1 MSTGKKLVILIIALA
16 IGAFF
21 AFDLGSY
28 LELEVLKEQQ
38 AALTRVI
45 DANLVL
51 SLALFFVIYVVVTAL
66 SLPGAAVMT
75 LAGGALFGFGWGLLI
90 ISFASTIGATLAFLV
105 ARFLFRDTLKNRYA
119 STLKKVDDGIHRDG
133 AFYLATLRLIPVF
146 PFFVINIVL
155 GLTGMKT
162 WTFYWVSQVAML
174 PGTAVYVNAGT
185 QLAGIERMGDILSP
199 ELLLSFVLLGVF
211 PLIAKFVVGRIQRKR
226 LYADYEKP
234 DHFDYNMVV
243 IGGGSAGLVSAYIG
257 ATVNAKVALVE
268 RDRMGGDCLN
278 TGCVPSKALIRSAK
292 VAQTMRQADRYGL
305 EAAEPNVPFASVMK
319 RIHGVIRTIEPHDS
333 VERFTSLGVD
343 CIQGSARFITPWEI
357 EVNEDGAKRRIT
369 ARTLVIASGG
379 KPFVPPIPGIED
391 VAPLTS
397 ENLWD
402 IEDQPGRLVVLGG
415 GPIGSEL
422 SQAFARLGTHVTQIE
437 MGDCLLPREDSDVS
451 DLMLKRFREEGVDVR
466 LAHKASRFAVEDGE
480 RVVYCEHG
488 NETVR
493 IPFDRVLVAV
503 GRKGN
508 TEGLGLENLGIEPG
522 PQGTLPTNDDLS
534 VVFPNIFACGD
545 VAGPYQFTHMAA
557 HQAWHAAVN
566 ALFGQFRRFN
576 VDYSVTPWVTFTSP
590 EVGRVGLSEAE
601 AREQGI
607 DYEVTTYGLD
617 DLDRAIAESEDH
629 GFIKVI
635 TPRGKD
641 RILGATVAGEHGGE
655 LLTEFILAM
664 KHRIGLN
671 KILGTIH
678 PYPTWNESV
687 KFAAGE
693 WKKAHAP
700 QKIIEWLG
708 RYHRQRLGSGGARG
722 GTPSA
727 ARRGG

>member
-1 MSTGKKLVILIIALA
+1 MSNSKKIVIGAIALL

-21 AFDLGSY
+21 LFDLGRL
-28 LELEVLKEQQ
+28 LELSALKEHQ
-38 AALTRVI
+38 ASLTALI
-45 DANLVL
+45 DENLL
-51 SLALFFVIYVVVTAL
+51 ISLALFFILYVTVTAL

-75 LAGGALFGFGWGLLI
+75 LAGGALLGFGWGLLV

-105 ARFLFRDTLKNRYA
+105 ARFLFRDTLKARYA
-119 STLKKVDDGIHRDG
+119 NHLKKIDDGIQRDG

-162 WTFYWVSQVAML
+162 WTYYWVSQLAML

-185 QLAGIERMGDILSP
+185 QLAQIERMGDIVSP

-211 PLIAKFVVGRIQRKR
+211 PLIAKFVVGRIQKKR
-226 LYADYEKP
+226 LYAHYEKP
-234 DHFDYNMVV
+234 ERFDYNMVV
-243 IGGGSAGLVSAYIG
+243 IGGGSAGLVCAYIG

-268 RDRMGGDCLN
+268 RGKMGGDCLN
-278 TGCVPSKALIRSAK
+278 TGCVPSKALIRSGK
-292 VAQTMRQADRYGL
+292 VAQMMRQADRYGL
-305 EAAEPNVPFASVMK
+305 EASEPKVPFASIMK
-319 RIHGVIRTIEPHDS
+319 RIHSVIRTIEPNDS

-343 CIQGSARFITPWEI
+343 CIQGSARFVTPWEL
-357 EVNEDGAKRRIT
+357 EVDEDGAKRRIT
-369 ARTLVIASGG
+369 TRTVVIATGG
-379 KPFVPPIPGIED
+379 KPFVPPIPGVEE
-391 VAPLTS
+391 VEPLTS
-397 ENLWD
+397 ENLWE
-402 IEDQPGRLVVLGG
+402 IEEQPGRLVVLGG

-422 SQAFARLGTHVTQIE
+422 SQAFARLGTTVTQVE
-437 MGDCLLPREDSDVS
+437 QGDRLLPREDTDVS
-451 DLMLKRFREEGVDVR
+451 ELVLNRFREEGVDVR
-466 LAHKASRFAVEDGE
+466 LGHKASRFAVEDGE
-480 RVVYCEHG
+480 RVVYCEHEG
-488 NETVR
+488 ETVR

-508 TEGLGLENLGIEPG
+508 TEGLGLEALKIEPG
-522 PQGTLPTNDDLS
+522 AQGTLPTNEDLS
-534 VVFPNIFACGD
+534 VVYPNIFACGD

-566 ALFGQFRRFN
+566 ALFGQFKRFK

-590 EVGRVGLSEAE
+590 EVGRVGLNEAE

-617 DLDRAIAESEDH
+617 DLDRAITESEDH

-641 RILGATVAGEHGGE
+641 KILGAMVAGEHGGE

-664 KHRIGLN
+664 KHKIGLT

-693 WKKAHAP
+693 WKRAHAP
-700 QKIIEWLG
+700 QRVIQWLG
-708 RYHRQRLGSGGARG
+708 RYHRRRLER
-722 GTPSA
+722 
-727 ARRGG
+727 

>member
-1 MSTGKKLVILIIALA
+1 MSNSKKIVLGVIALLV
-16 IGAFF
+16 GAFF
-21 AFDLGSY
+21 LFDLGRF
-28 LELEVLKEQQ
+28 LELSVLKAQQEQ
-38 AALTRVI
+38 LSELI
-45 DANLVL
+45 EANLLL
-51 SLALFFVIYVVVTAL
+51 SLALLFVVYVAVTAL

-75 LAGGALFGFGWGLLI
+75 LAGGALFGFGWGLLV
-90 ISFASTIGATLAFLV
+90 ISFASTVGATLAFLV
-105 ARFLFRDTLKNRYA
+105 ARFLFRDTLRERYA
-119 STLKKVDDGIHRDG
+119 NYLKKIDDGIQRDG

-162 WTFYWVSQVAML
+162 WTFYWVSQLAML
-174 PGTAVYVNAGT
+174 PGTAVFVNAGT
-185 QLAGIERMGDILSP
+185 QLAQIERMGDIVSP

-211 PLIAKFVVGRIQRKR
+211 PLIAKFVVGRIQKKR
-226 LYADYEKP
+226 LYAHYDKP
-234 DHFDYNMVV
+234 ERFDYNMVV

-257 ATVNAKVALVE
+257 ATVNARVALIE
-268 RDRMGGDCLN
+268 RGKMGGDCLN

-292 VAQTMRQADRYGL
+292 VAQNMREADRYGL
-305 EAAEPNVPFASVMK
+305 TAAEPNVPFANVMK
-319 RIHGVIRTIEPHDS
+319 RIHNVIKTIEPHDS

-343 CIQGSARFITPWEI
+343 CIQGSARFVSPWEV
-357 EVNEDGAKRRIT
+357 EVDEDGAKRRIT
-369 ARTLVIASGG
+369 AKSVVIATGG

-397 ENLWD
+397 ENLWEL
-402 IEDQPGRLVVLGG
+402 EDQPGRLVVLGG

-422 SQAFARLGTHVTQIE
+422 SQAFSRLGTQVIQIE
-437 MGDCLLPREDSDVS
+437 MGDRLLPREDADVS
-451 DLMLKRFREEGVDVR
+451 ELVLKRFRDEGVDVR
-466 LAHKASRFAVEDGE
+466 LDHRASRFAVEDGE
-480 RVVYCEHG
+480 RVVYCEHAG
-488 NETVR
+488 DTVR

-508 TEGLGLENLGIEPG
+508 TEGLGLESLGIEPG

-566 ALFGQFRRFN
+566 ALFGQFKRFS

-590 EVGRVGLSEAE
+590 EVGRVGLNETE

-635 TPRGKD
+635 TRRGKD

-664 KHRIGLN
+664 KHGIGLN

-700 QKIIEWLG
+700 QKVIQWLG
-708 RYHRQRLGSGGARG
+708 RYHRRRLKS
-722 GTPSA
+722 
-727 ARRGG
+727 

>member
-1 MSTGKKLVILIIALA
+1 MSNSKKVVAGTIVLLI
-16 IGAFF
+16 GVFF
-21 AFDLGSY
+21 VFDLGRF
-28 LELEVLKEQQ
+28 LELGVLKDHQANL
-38 AALTRVI
+38 AALI
-45 DANLVL
+45 EQNLLVSL
-51 SLALFFVIYVVVTAL
+51 SLFFVIYVTVTAL

-75 LAGGALFGFGWGLLI
+75 LAGGALLGFGWGLLV

-105 ARFLFRDTLKNRYA
+105 ARFLFRDTLRKRYA
-119 STLKKVDDGIHRDG
+119 GYLKKIDDGIQRDG

-162 WTFYWVSQVAML
+162 WTFYWVSQLAML
-174 PGTAVYVNAGT
+174 PGTAVFVNAGT
-185 QLAGIERMGDILSP
+185 QLAQIERMGDIISP

-211 PLIAKFVVGRIQRKR
+211 PLIARFVVGRIQKKR
-226 LYADYEKP
+226 LYADFPKP
-234 DHFDYNMVV
+234 ERFDYNMVV

-268 RDRMGGDCLN
+268 RGKMGGDCLN
-278 TGCVPSKALIRSAK
+278 TGCVPSKALIRSGR
-292 VAQTMRQADRYGL
+292 VAQMMRQADRYGL
-305 EAAEPNVPFASVMK
+305 EASEPKIPFASVMK
-319 RIHGVIRTIEPHDS
+319 RIHSVIRTIEPNDS

-343 CIQGSARFITPWEI
+343 CIQGSARFVTPWEI
-357 EVNEDGAKRRIT
+357 ELDENGAKRRIT
-369 ARTLVIASGG
+369 TRTVVIATGG
-379 KPFVPPIPGIED
+379 KPFVPPIPGIEEVD
-391 VAPLTS
+391 PLTS
-397 ENLWD
+397 ENLWE
-402 IEDQPGRLVVLGG
+402 IEEQPGRLVVLGG

-437 MGDCLLPREDSDVS
+437 QGGRLLPREDTDVS
-451 DLMLKRFREEGVDVR
+451 ELVLNRFREEGLDVR
-466 LAHKASRFAVEDGE
+466 LGHRASHFAIENGE
-480 RVVYCEHG
+480 RVVYCEHNG
-488 NETVR
+488 ETER
-493 IPFDRVLVAV
+493 IPFDQVLVAV

-508 TEGLGLENLGIEPG
+508 TEDLGLETLNIEPG
-522 PQGTLPTNDDLS
+522 PQGTVPTGDDLS
-534 VVFPNIFACGD
+534 VVYPNIFACGD

-566 ALFGQFRRFN
+566 ALFGQFKRFS

-590 EVGRVGLSEAE
+590 EVGRVGLNEAE

-607 DYEVTTYGLD
+607 DYEVTIYGLD
-617 DLDRAIAESEDH
+617 SLDRAIAESEDH

-641 RILGATVAGEHGGE
+641 KILGATVAGEHGGE

-664 KHRIGLN
+664 KHKIGLN

-687 KFAAGE
+687 KFTAGE

-700 QKIIEWLG
+700 QKVIQWLA
-708 RYHRQRLGSGGARG
+708 RYHRRRLG
-722 GTPSA
+722 
-727 ARRGG
+727 

>member
-1 MSTGKKLVILIIALA
+1 MSNSKKIVLGVIALL

-21 AFDLGSY
+21 LFDLGRF
-28 LELEVLKEQQ
+28 LELQVLKEQQ
-38 AALTRVI
+38 ETLNTLIAE
-45 DANLVL
+45 NLFV

-105 ARFLFRDTLKNRYA
+105 ARFLFRDTLKRRYA
-119 STLKKVDDGIHRDG
+119 AYLKKIDDGIHRDG
-133 AFYLATLRLIPVF
+133 AFYLATLRLIPIF

-162 WTFYWVSQVAML
+162 WTYYWVSQLAML

-185 QLAGIERMGDILSP
+185 QLALIESMGDILSP
-199 ELLLSFVLLGVF
+199 ELITSFVLLGIF

-226 LYADYEKP
+226 LYSKYERP
-234 DHFDYNMVV
+234 ETFDYNLVV

-257 ATVNAKVALVE
+257 ATVNARVALIE
-268 RDRMGGDCLN
+268 RGKMGGDCLN
-278 TGCVPSKALIRSAK
+278 TGCVPSKALIRSGK
-292 VAQTMRQADRYGL
+292 IAQNMRQADRYGL
-305 EAAEPNVPFASVMK
+305 EAVEPKVPFATVMN
-319 RIHGVIRTIEPHDS
+319 RIHSVIKTIEPHDS

-343 CIQGSARFITPWEI
+343 CIQGSGRFITPWEI
-357 EVNEDGAKRRIT
+357 EVDEDGAKRRIT
-369 ARTLVIASGG
+369 AKSVVIATGG
-379 KPFVPPIPGIED
+379 KPFVPPIPGVED
-391 VAPLTS
+391 VEPLTS
-397 ENLWD
+397 ENLWE
-402 IEDQPGRLVVLGG
+402 IEEQPGRLVVLGG

-422 SQAFARLGTHVTQIE
+422 SQAFARLGTKVTQIE
-437 MGDCLLPREDSDVS
+437 QGDRLLPREDPDVS
-451 DLMLKRFREEGVDVR
+451 ELVLNRFREEGVDVR
-466 LAHKASRFAVEDGE
+466 LGHKASRFTVEDGE

-488 NETVR
+488 SETVR

-508 TEGLGLENLGIEPG
+508 TEGLGLENLDIETS
-522 PQGTLPTNDDLS
+522 PQGTVPTGNDLS
-534 VVFPNIFACGD
+534 VIYPNIFACGD
-545 VAGPYQFTHMAA
+545 VAGPYQFTHMAS

-566 ALFGQFRRFN
+566 GLFGQFKRFS

-590 EVGRVGLSEAE
+590 EVGRVGLNETE

-641 RILGATVAGEHGGE
+641 KILGATVAGEHGGE

-664 KHRIGLN
+664 KHKIGLN

-687 KFAAGE
+687 KSAAGE

-700 QKIIEWLG
+700 QKVIQWLG
-708 RYHRQRLGSGGARG
+708 RYHRRRLGH
-722 GTPSA
+722 
-727 ARRGG
+727 

>member
-1 MSTGKKLVILIIALA
+1 MSNSKKVIAGTIVLLI
-16 IGAFF
+16 GVFF
-21 AFDLGSY
+21 VFDLGRF
-28 LELEVLKEQQ
+28 LELGVLKDHQANL
-38 AALTRVI
+38 AALI
-45 DANLVL
+45 EQNLLVSL
-51 SLALFFVIYVVVTAL
+51 SLFFVIYVTVTAL

-75 LAGGALFGFGWGLLI
+75 LAGGALLGFGWGLLV

-105 ARFLFRDTLKNRYA
+105 ARFLFRDTLRKRYA
-119 STLKKVDDGIHRDG
+119 GYLKKIDDGIQRDG

-162 WTFYWVSQVAML
+162 WTFYWVSQLAML
-174 PGTAVYVNAGT
+174 PGTAVFVNAGT
-185 QLAGIERMGDILSP
+185 QLAQIESMGDIISP

-211 PLIAKFVVGRIQRKR
+211 PLIARFVVGRIQKKR
-226 LYADYEKP
+226 LYADFPKP
-234 DHFDYNMVV
+234 ERFDYNMVV

-268 RDRMGGDCLN
+268 RGKMGGDCLN
-278 TGCVPSKALIRSAK
+278 TGCVPSKALIRSGR
-292 VAQTMRQADRYGL
+292 VAQMMRQADRYGL
-305 EAAEPNVPFASVMK
+305 EASEPKVPFASVMK
-319 RIHGVIRTIEPHDS
+319 RIHSVIRTIEPNDS

-343 CIQGSARFITPWEI
+343 CIQGSARFVTPWEI
-357 EVNEDGAKRRIT
+357 ELDENGAKRRIT
-369 ARTLVIASGG
+369 TRTVVIATGG
-379 KPFVPPIPGIED
+379 KPFVPPIPGIEE
-391 VAPLTS
+391 VEPLTS
-397 ENLWD
+397 ENLWE
-402 IEDQPGRLVVLGG
+402 IEEQPGRLVVLGG

-437 MGDCLLPREDSDVS
+437 QGDRLLPREDTDVS
-451 DLMLKRFREEGVDVR
+451 ELVLNRFREEGVDVR
-466 LAHKASRFAVEDGE
+466 LGHKASRFAVEDGE

-488 NETVR
+488 GETVR

-508 TEGLGLENLGIEPG
+508 TEGLGLEALNIEPG
-522 PQGTLPTNDDLS
+522 PQGTVPTSDDLS
-534 VVFPNIFACGD
+534 VIYPNIFACGD

-566 ALFGQFRRFN
+566 ALFGQFKRFS

-617 DLDRAIAESEDH
+617 GLDRAIAESEDH
-629 GFIKVI
+629 GFIRVI
-635 TPRGKD
+635 TRRGKD
-641 RILGATVAGEHGGE
+641 KILGATVAGEHGGE

-664 KHRIGLN
+664 KHGIGLN

-687 KFAAGE
+687 KFTAGE

-700 QKIIEWLG
+700 QKVIQWLG
-708 RYHRQRLGSGGARG
+708 HYHRYRL
-722 GTPSA
+722 
-727 ARRGG
+727 

>member
-1 MSTGKKLVILIIALA
+1 MSNSKKIVLGVIALLV
-16 IGAFF
+16 GAFF
-21 AFDLGSY
+21 LFDLGRF
-28 LELEVLKEQQ
+28 LELSVLKAQQEQ
-38 AALTRVI
+38 LSELI
-45 DANLVL
+45 EANLLL
-51 SLALFFVIYVVVTAL
+51 SLALLFVVYVAVTAL

-75 LAGGALFGFGWGLLI
+75 LAGGALFGFGWGLLV
-90 ISFASTIGATLAFLV
+90 ISFASTVGATLAFLV
-105 ARFLFRDTLKNRYA
+105 ARFLFRDTLRERYA
-119 STLKKVDDGIHRDG
+119 SYLKKIDDGIQRDG

-162 WTFYWVSQVAML
+162 WTFYWVSQLAML
-174 PGTAVYVNAGT
+174 PGTAVFVNAGT
-185 QLAGIERMGDILSP
+185 QLAQIERMGDIVSP

-211 PLIAKFVVGRIQRKR
+211 PLIAKFVVGRIQKKR
-226 LYADYEKP
+226 LYAHYDKP
-234 DHFDYNMVV
+234 ERFDYNMVV

-257 ATVNAKVALVE
+257 ATVNARVALIE
-268 RDRMGGDCLN
+268 RGKMGGDCLN

-292 VAQTMRQADRYGL
+292 VAQNMREADRYGL
-305 EAAEPNVPFASVMK
+305 TAAEPNIPFANVMK
-319 RIHGVIRTIEPHDS
+319 RIHNVIKTIEPHDS

-343 CIQGSARFITPWEI
+343 CIQGSARFVSPWEV
-357 EVNEDGAKRRIT
+357 EVDEDGAKRRIT
-369 ARTLVIASGG
+369 AKSVVIATGG

-397 ENLWD
+397 ENLWEL
-402 IEDQPGRLVVLGG
+402 EDQPGRLVVLGG

-422 SQAFARLGTHVTQIE
+422 SQAFSRLGTQVIQIE
-437 MGDCLLPREDSDVS
+437 MGDRLLPREDADVS
-451 DLMLKRFREEGVDVR
+451 ELVLKRFRDEGVDVR
-466 LAHKASRFAVEDGE
+466 LDHRASRFAVEDGE
-480 RVVYCEHG
+480 RVVYCEHAG
-488 NETVR
+488 DTVR

-508 TEGLGLENLGIEPG
+508 TEGLGLESLGIEPG

-566 ALFGQFRRFN
+566 ALFGQFKRFS

-590 EVGRVGLSEAE
+590 EVGRVGLNETE

-635 TPRGKD
+635 TRRGKD

-664 KHRIGLN
+664 KHGIGLN

-700 QKIIEWLG
+700 QKVIQWLG
-708 RYHRQRLGSGGARG
+708 RYHRRRLKS
-722 GTPSA
+722 
-727 ARRGG
+727 

>member
-1 MSTGKKLVILIIALA
+1 MSNSKKIVIGVIALLV
-16 IGAFF
+16 GAFF
-21 AFDLGSY
+21 LFDLGRF
-28 LELEVLKEQQ
+28 LELSVLKEHQ
-38 AALTRVI
+38 ASLTALI
-45 DANLVL
+45 EDHLLL
-51 SLALFFVIYVVVTAL
+51 SLALLFVVYVAVTAL

-75 LAGGALFGFGWGLLI
+75 LAGGALFGFGWGLLV
-90 ISFASTIGATLAFLV
+90 ISFASTVGATLALLV
-105 ARFLFRDTLKNRYA
+105 ARFLLRDTLRQRYA
-119 STLKKVDDGIHRDG
+119 GYLQKIDDGIQRDG

-155 GLTGMKT
+155 GLTGMRA
-162 WTFYWVSQVAML
+162 WTFYWVSQLAML

-185 QLAGIERMGDILSP
+185 QLAQIERMGDIVSP

-211 PLIAKFVVGRIQRKR
+211 PLIARFVVGRIQKKR
-226 LYADYEKP
+226 LYADFEKP
-234 DHFDYNMVV
+234 ARFDYNMVV

-268 RDRMGGDCLN
+268 QGKMGGDCLN
-278 TGCVPSKALIRSAK
+278 TGCVPSKALIRSGKA
-292 VAQTMRQADRYGL
+292 AQMMRQADRYGL
-305 EAAEPNVPFASVMK
+305 EAADPKVPFASVMK
-319 RIHGVIRTIEPHDS
+319 RIQRVVQTIEPNDS

-343 CIQGSARFITPWEI
+343 CIQGAARLITPWEI
-357 EVNEDGAKRRIT
+357 EVDENGAKRRIT
-369 ARTLVIASGG
+369 TRTVVIATGG

-397 ENLWD
+397 DNLWE
-402 IEDQPGRLVVLGG
+402 IEEQPERLVVLGG

-437 MGDCLLPREDSDVS
+437 QGERLLPREDTDVS
-451 DLMLKRFREEGVDVR
+451 ELVVNRFREEGVDVR
-466 LAHKASRFAVEDGE
+466 LGHKASRFAIEDGE

-488 NETVR
+488 DGMVR

-508 TEGLGLENLGIEPG
+508 TNGLGLEALAIEPG
-522 PQGTLPTNDDLS
+522 SQGTVPTNDDLS
-534 VVFPNIFACGD
+534 VVYPNIFACGD

-566 ALFGQFRRFN
+566 ALFGQFKRFS

-590 EVGRVGLSEAE
+590 EVGRVGLNEAE

-617 DLDRAIAESEDH
+617 GLDRAIAESEDH

-635 TPRGKD
+635 TRRGKD
-641 RILGATVAGEHGGE
+641 KILGATVAGEHGGE
-655 LLTEFILAM
+655 LLTEFVLAM
-664 KHRIGLN
+664 KHGIGLN

-700 QKIIEWLG
+700 QKVIGWLG
-708 RYHRQRLGSGGARG
+708 RYHRRRLGG
-722 GTPSA
+722 
-727 ARRGG
+727 

>member
-1 MSTGKKLVILIIALA
+1 MNNSKKIVIGVIALL

-21 AFDLGSY
+21 LFDLGRF
-28 LELEVLKEQQ
+28 LELAVLKEHQASL
-38 AALTRVI
+38 AALI
-45 DANLVL
+45 EENLL
-51 SLALFFVIYVVVTAL
+51 SSLALLFVIYVAVTAL

-75 LAGGALFGFGWGLLI
+75 LAGGALFGFGWGLLV

-105 ARFLFRDTLKNRYA
+105 ARFLFRDTLKARYA
-119 STLKKVDDGIHRDG
+119 NYLKKIDDGIQRDG

-155 GLTGMKT
+155 GLTGMRT
-162 WTFYWVSQVAML
+162 WTFYWVSQLAML

-185 QLAGIERMGDILSP
+185 QLAQIERMGDIVSP

-211 PLIAKFVVGRIQRKR
+211 PLIAKFVVGRIQKKR
-226 LYADYEKP
+226 LYADFEKP
-234 DHFDYNMVV
+234 ERFDYNMVV

-268 RDRMGGDCLN
+268 RGKMGGDCLN
-278 TGCVPSKALIRSAK
+278 TGCVPSKALIRSGK
-292 VAQTMRQADRYGL
+292 VAQMMRQADRYGL
-305 EAAEPNVPFASVMK
+305 EASEPKVPFASVMK
-319 RIHGVIRTIEPHDS
+319 RIHSVIRTIEPHDS

-343 CIQGSARFITPWEI
+343 CIQGSARFVTPWEI
-357 EVNEDGAKRRIT
+357 ELDEDGAKRRIT
-369 ARTLVIASGG
+369 TRTVVIATGG
-379 KPFVPPIPGIED
+379 KPFVPPIPG
-391 VAPLTS
+391 VAEVEPLTS
-397 ENLWD
+397 ENLWE
-402 IEDQPGRLVVLGG
+402 IEEQPGRLVVLGG

-422 SQAFARLGTHVTQIE
+422 SQSFARLGTTVTQIE
-437 MGDCLLPREDSDVS
+437 QGDRLLPREDTDVS
-451 DLMLKRFREEGVDVR
+451 ELVLNRFREEGVDVR
-466 LAHKASRFAVEDGE
+466 LGHKASRFAVEDGE

-488 NETVR
+488 GETVR

-508 TEGLGLENLGIEPG
+508 TEGLGLEALNIEPG
-522 PQGTLPTNDDLS
+522 PQGTVPTNGDLS
-534 VVFPNIFACGD
+534 VVYPNIFACGD

-566 ALFGQFRRFN
+566 ALFGQFKRFR

-590 EVGRVGLSEAE
+590 EVGRVGLNEAE

-664 KHRIGLN
+664 KHKIGLN

-700 QKIIEWLG
+700 QKVIQWLG
-708 RYHRQRLGSGGARG
+708 RYHRRRLGG
-722 GTPSA
+722 
-727 ARRGG
+727 

>member
-1 MSTGKKLVILIIALA
+1 MSNGKKVVLVAIILL

-21 AFDLGSY
+21 VLDLGRF
-28 LELEVLKEQQ
+28 LELAVLKEQQ
-38 AALTRVI
+38 ANLTALI
-45 DANLVL
+45 EQNLL
-51 SLALFFVIYVVVTAL
+51 ISLLVFFIIYVAVTAL

-75 LAGGALFGFGWGLLI
+75 LAGGALLGFGWGLVV

-105 ARFLFRDTLKNRYA
+105 ARFLLRDTLKQRYA
-119 STLKKVDDGIHRDG
+119 SYLKRIDDGIQRDG

-155 GLTGMKT
+155 GLTGMRT

-174 PGTAVYVNAGT
+174 PGTAVFVNAGT
-185 QLAGIERMGDILSP
+185 QLAQIERMGDVVSP
-199 ELLLSFVLLGVF
+199 ELLLSFALLGVF
-211 PLIAKFVVGRIQRKR
+211 PLIARFVVGRIQKKR
-226 LYADYEKP
+226 LYADFEKP
-234 DHFDYNMVV
+234 EKYDYNLIV

-257 ATVNAKVALVE
+257 ATVNAKVALIE
-268 RDRMGGDCLN
+268 RGRMGGDCLN

-292 VAQTMRQADRYGL
+292 VAQNMREADRYGL
-305 EAAEPNVPFASVMK
+305 TATEPDVPFANVMK
-319 RIHGVIRTIEPHDS
+319 RIHSVIKTIEPHDS

-343 CIQGSARFITPWEI
+343 CIQGSARFITPWEV
-357 EVNEDGAKRRIT
+357 EVDENGTTRRIT
-369 ARTLVIASGG
+369 AKSVVIASGG
-379 KPFVPPIPGIED
+379 KPFVPPIPGIEE
-391 VAPLTS
+391 VEPLTS
-397 ENLWD
+397 ENLWEL
-402 IEDQPGRLVVLGG
+402 EDQPGRLVVLGG

-422 SQAFARLGTHVTQIE
+422 TQAFARLGTKVTQIE
-437 MGDCLLPREDSDVS
+437 MGDRLLPREDPDVS
-451 DLMLKRFREEGVDVR
+451 ELVLKRFRDEGVDVR
-466 LAHKASRFAVEDGE
+466 LDHKASRFAVEDGE

-488 NETVR
+488 GETVR
-493 IPFDRVLVAV
+493 IAFDRVLVAV

-508 TEGLGLENLGIEPG
+508 TEGLGLENLDIETS
-522 PQGTLPTNDDLS
+522 PQGTVPTGNDLS
-534 VVFPNIFACGD
+534 VIYPNIFACGD

-566 ALFGQFRRFN
+566 ALFGQFKRFS

-590 EVGRVGLSEAE
+590 EVGRVGLNETE

-607 DYEVTTYGLD
+607 DFEVTTYGLD

-635 TPRGKD
+635 TPLGKD
-641 RILGATVAGEHGGE
+641 KILGATVAGEHGGE

-664 KHRIGLN
+664 KHGIGLN

-708 RYHRQRLGSGGARG
+708 KYHRRRLG
-722 GTPSA
+722 
-727 ARRGG
+727 

>member
-1 MSTGKKLVILIIALA
+1 MSNGKKVVLGVIVLL

-21 AFDLGSY
+21 LFDLGRF
-28 LELEVLKEQQ
+28 LELSVLKEHQTSLT
-38 AALTRVI
+38 ALI
-45 DANLVL
+45 EENLL
-51 SLALFFVIYVVVTAL
+51 SSLALLFVIYVAVTAL

-75 LAGGALFGFGWGLLI
+75 LAGGALFGFGWGLLV

-105 ARFLFRDTLKNRYA
+105 ARFLFRDTLKARYA
-119 STLKKVDDGIHRDG
+119 NYLKKIDNGIQRDG

-155 GLTGMKT
+155 GLTGMRT
-162 WTFYWVSQVAML
+162 WTFYLVSQLAML

-185 QLAGIERMGDILSP
+185 QLAQIERMGDIVSP

-211 PLIAKFVVGRIQRKR
+211 PLIAKFVVGRIQKKR
-226 LYADYEKP
+226 LYADFEKP
-234 DHFDYNMVV
+234 ERFDYNMVV

-268 RDRMGGDCLN
+268 RGKMGGDCLN
-278 TGCVPSKALIRSAK
+278 TGCVPSKALIRSGK
-292 VAQTMRQADRYGL
+292 VAQMMRQADRYGL
-305 EAAEPNVPFASVMK
+305 EASEPKVPFASVMK
-319 RIHGVIRTIEPHDS
+319 RIHSVIRTIEPHDS

-343 CIQGSARFITPWEI
+343 CIQGSARFVTPWEI
-357 EVNEDGAKRRIT
+357 ELDEDGAKRRIT
-369 ARTLVIASGG
+369 TRTVVIATGG
-379 KPFVPPIPGIED
+379 KPFVPPIPGVED
-391 VAPLTS
+391 VEPLTS
-397 ENLWD
+397 ENLWE
-402 IEDQPGRLVVLGG
+402 IEEQPGRLVVLGG

-422 SQAFARLGTHVTQIE
+422 SQAFARLGTTVTQIE
-437 MGDCLLPREDSDVS
+437 QGDRLLPREDTDVS
-451 DLMLKRFREEGVDVR
+451 ELVLNRFRDEGVDVR
-466 LAHKASRFAVEDGE
+466 LGHKASRFAVEDGE

-488 NETVR
+488 GGTVR

-508 TEGLGLENLGIEPG
+508 TEGLGLEALNIEPG
-522 PQGTLPTNDDLS
+522 TQGTVPTNEDLS
-534 VVFPNIFACGD
+534 VIYPNIFACGD

-566 ALFGQFRRFN
+566 ALFGQFKRFR

-590 EVGRVGLSEAE
+590 EVGRVGLNEAE

-635 TPRGKD
+635 TRRGKD
-641 RILGATVAGEHGGE
+641 KILGATVAGEHGGE

-664 KHRIGLN
+664 KHGIGLN

-700 QKIIEWLG
+700 QRVIQWLG
-708 RYHRQRLGSGGARG
+708 RYHRRRL
-722 GTPSA
+722 
-727 ARRGG
+727 

>member
-1 MSTGKKLVILIIALA
+1 MSNSKKIVLGVIALLV
-16 IGAFF
+16 GAFF
-21 AFDLGSY
+21 LFDLGRF
-28 LELEVLKEQQ
+28 LELSVLKAQQEQ
-38 AALTRVI
+38 LRELI
-45 DANLVL
+45 EANLLL
-51 SLALFFVIYVVVTAL
+51 SLALLFVVYVVVTAL

-75 LAGGALFGFGWGLLI
+75 LAGGALFGFGWGLLV

-105 ARFLFRDTLKNRYA
+105 ARFLFRDTLKARYA
-119 STLKKVDDGIHRDG
+119 NYLKRIDDGIQRDG

-155 GLTGMKT
+155 GLTGMRT
-162 WTFYWVSQVAML
+162 WTFYWVSQLAML

-185 QLAGIERMGDILSP
+185 QLAQIERMGDIVSP

-211 PLIAKFVVGRIQRKR
+211 PLIAKFVVGRIQKKR
-226 LYADYEKP
+226 LYADFEKP
-234 DHFDYNMVV
+234 ERFDYNMVV

-268 RDRMGGDCLN
+268 RGKMGGDCLN
-278 TGCVPSKALIRSAK
+278 TGCVPSKALIRSGK
-292 VAQTMRQADRYGL
+292 VAQMMRQADRYGL
-305 EAAEPNVPFASVMK
+305 EASEPKVPFASVMK
-319 RIHGVIRTIEPHDS
+319 RIHSVIRTIEPHDS

-343 CIQGSARFITPWEI
+343 CIQGSARFVTPWEI
-357 EVNEDGAKRRIT
+357 ELDEDGAKRRIT
-369 ARTLVIASGG
+369 TRTVVIATGG
-379 KPFVPPIPGIED
+379 KPFVPPIPGVED
-391 VAPLTS
+391 VEPLTS
-397 ENLWD
+397 ENLWE
-402 IEDQPGRLVVLGG
+402 IEEQPGRLVVLGG

-422 SQAFARLGTHVTQIE
+422 SQAFARLGTTVTQIE
-437 MGDCLLPREDSDVS
+437 QGDRLLPREDTDVS
-451 DLMLKRFREEGVDVR
+451 ELVLNRFREEGVDVR
-466 LAHKASRFAVEDGE
+466 LGHKASRFAVEDGE

-488 NETVR
+488 GGTVR

-508 TEGLGLENLGIEPG
+508 TEGLGLEALNIEPG
-522 PQGTLPTNDDLS
+522 PQGTVPTSEDLS
-534 VVFPNIFACGD
+534 VVYPNIFACGD

-566 ALFGQFRRFN
+566 ALFGQFKRFR

-590 EVGRVGLSEAE
+590 EVGRVGLNEAE

-635 TPRGKD
+635 TWRGKD

-664 KHRIGLN
+664 KHGIGLN

-700 QKIIEWLG
+700 QKVIQWLG
-708 RYHRQRLGSGGARG
+708 RYHRRRLG
-722 GTPSA
+722 
-727 ARRGG
+727 

>member
-1 MSTGKKLVILIIALA
+1 MNNSKKIVIGVIALL

-21 AFDLGSY
+21 LFDLGRF
-28 LELEVLKEQQ
+28 LELAVLKEHQASL
-38 AALTRVI
+38 AALI
-45 DANLVL
+45 EANLL
-51 SLALFFVIYVVVTAL
+51 SSLALLFLIYVAVTAL

-75 LAGGALFGFGWGLLI
+75 LAGGALFGFGWGLLV

-105 ARFLFRDTLKNRYA
+105 ARFLFRDTLKARYA
-119 STLKKVDDGIHRDG
+119 NYLKKIDDGIQRDG

-155 GLTGMKT
+155 GLTGMRT
-162 WTFYWVSQVAML
+162 WTFYWVSQLAML

-185 QLAGIERMGDILSP
+185 QLAQIERMGDIVSP

-211 PLIAKFVVGRIQRKR
+211 PLIAKFVVGRIQKKR
-226 LYADYEKP
+226 LYADFEKP
-234 DHFDYNMVV
+234 ERFDYNMVV

-268 RDRMGGDCLN
+268 RGKMGGDCLN
-278 TGCVPSKALIRSAK
+278 TGCVPSKALIRSGK
-292 VAQTMRQADRYGL
+292 VAQMMRQADRYGL
-305 EAAEPNVPFASVMK
+305 EASEPKVPFASVMK
-319 RIHGVIRTIEPHDS
+319 RIHSVIRTIEPHDS

-343 CIQGSARFITPWEI
+343 CIQGSARFVTPWEI
-357 EVNEDGAKRRIT
+357 ELDEDGAKRRIT
-369 ARTLVIASGG
+369 TRTVVIATGG
-379 KPFVPPIPGIED
+379 KPFVPPIPGVED
-391 VAPLTS
+391 VEPLTS
-397 ENLWD
+397 ENLWE
-402 IEDQPGRLVVLGG
+402 IEEQPGRMVVLGG

-422 SQAFARLGTHVTQIE
+422 SQAFARLGTTVTQIE
-437 MGDCLLPREDSDVS
+437 QGDRLLPREDTDVS
-451 DLMLKRFREEGVDVR
+451 ELVLNRFREEGVDVR
-466 LAHKASRFAVEDGE
+466 LGHKASRFAIEDGE

-488 NETVR
+488 GETVR

-508 TEGLGLENLGIEPG
+508 TEGLGLEALNIEPG
-522 PQGTLPTNDDLS
+522 PQGTVPTNGDLS
-534 VVFPNIFACGD
+534 VVYPNIFACGD

-566 ALFGQFRRFN
+566 ALFGQFKRFR

-590 EVGRVGLSEAE
+590 EVGRVGLNETE

-607 DYEVTTYGLD
+607 DFEVTTYGLD

-635 TPRGKD
+635 TRRGKD
-641 RILGATVAGEHGGE
+641 KILGATVAGEHGGE

-664 KHRIGLN
+664 KHGIGLN

-700 QKIIEWLG
+700 QKVIQWLG
-708 RYHRQRLGSGGARG
+708 RYHRRRLNH
-722 GTPSA
+722 
-727 ARRGG
+727 

>member
-1 MSTGKKLVILIIALA
+1 MSNGKKVVLGVIALL
-16 IGAFF
+16 ITAFF
-21 AFDLGSY
+21 VFDLGRF
-28 LELEVLKEQQ
+28 LELAVLKEHQ
-38 AALTRVI
+38 ASLQAWI
-45 DANLVL
+45 GNNLLL
-51 SLALFFVIYVVVTAL
+51 SLALFFAVYVVVTAL

-75 LAGGALFGFGWGLLI
+75 LAGGALLGFGWGLLV

-105 ARFLFRDTLKNRYA
+105 ARFLFRDTLRKRYA
-119 STLKKVDDGIHRDG
+119 SYLKKIDDGIQRDG

-155 GLTGMKT
+155 GLTGMRT
-162 WTFYWVSQVAML
+162 WTFYWVSQLAML

-185 QLAGIERMGDILSP
+185 QLAQIERMGDIVSP

-211 PLIAKFVVGRIQRKR
+211 PLIAKFVVGRIQKKR
-226 LYADYEKP
+226 LYSSYDKP
-234 DHFDYNMVV
+234 ERFDYNMVV

-268 RDRMGGDCLN
+268 RGKMGGDCLN
-278 TGCVPSKALIRSAK
+278 TGCVPSKALIRSGK
-292 VAQTMRQADRYGL
+292 VAQMMRQADRYGL
-305 EAAEPNVPFASVMK
+305 EASEPKVPFASVMK
-319 RIHGVIRTIEPHDS
+319 RIHGIIRTIEPNDS

-343 CIQGSARFITPWEI
+343 CVQGSARFVTPWEI
-357 EVNEDGAKRRIT
+357 ELDEEGSKRRIT
-369 ARTLVIASGG
+369 TRTVVIATGG
-379 KPFVPPIPGIED
+379 KPFVPPIPGMED

-397 ENLWD
+397 ENLWE
-402 IEDQPGRLVVLGG
+402 IEEQPGRLVVLGG

-422 SQAFARLGTHVTQIE
+422 SQAFARLGTQVTQIE
-437 MGDCLLPREDSDVS
+437 QGDRLLPREDTDVS
-451 DLMLKRFREEGVDVR
+451 ELVLKRFREEGVDVR
-466 LAHKASRFAVEDGE
+466 LGHKASRFAVEDGE
-480 RVVYCEHG
+480 RVVYCEHAG
-488 NETVR
+488 GTVR

-508 TEGLGLENLGIEPG
+508 TDDLGLEALNVAPG
-522 PQGTLPTNDDLS
+522 PQGTLPTNEDLS
-534 VVFPNIFACGD
+534 VVYPNIYACGD

-566 ALFGQFRRFN
+566 ALFGQFKRFR

-590 EVGRVGLSEAE
+590 EVGRVGLNEAE

-664 KHRIGLN
+664 KHGIGLN

-700 QKIIEWLG
+700 QKVIQWLG
-708 RYHRQRLGSGGARG
+708 RYHRRRLGG
-722 GTPSA
+722 
-727 ARRGG
+727 

>member
-1 MSTGKKLVILIIALA
+1 MSNSKKIVLGVIALLV
-16 IGAFF
+16 GAFF
-21 AFDLGSY
+21 LFDLGRF
-28 LELEVLKEQQ
+28 LELSVLKAQQEQ
-38 AALTRVI
+38 LSELI
-45 DANLVL
+45 EANLLL
-51 SLALFFVIYVVVTAL
+51 SLALLFVVYVAVTAL

-75 LAGGALFGFGWGLLI
+75 LAGGALFGFGWGLLV
-90 ISFASTIGATLAFLV
+90 ISFASTVGATLAFLV
-105 ARFLFRDTLKNRYA
+105 ARFLFRDTLRERYA
-119 STLKKVDDGIHRDG
+119 SYLKKIDDGIQRDG

-162 WTFYWVSQVAML
+162 WTFYWVSQLAML
-174 PGTAVYVNAGT
+174 PGTAVFVNAGT
-185 QLAGIERMGDILSP
+185 QLAQIERMGDIVSP

-211 PLIAKFVVGRIQRKR
+211 PLIAKFVVGRIQKKR
-226 LYADYEKP
+226 LYAHYDKP
-234 DHFDYNMVV
+234 ERFDYNMVV

-257 ATVNAKVALVE
+257 ATVNARVALIE
-268 RDRMGGDCLN
+268 RGKMGGDCLN

-292 VAQTMRQADRYGL
+292 VAQNMREADRYGL
-305 EAAEPNVPFASVMK
+305 TAAEPNIPFANVMK
-319 RIHGVIRTIEPHDS
+319 RIHNVIKTIEPHDS

-343 CIQGSARFITPWEI
+343 CVQGSARFVSPWEV
-357 EVNEDGAKRRIT
+357 EVDEDGAKRRIT
-369 ARTLVIASGG
+369 AKSVVIATGG

-397 ENLWD
+397 ENLWEL
-402 IEDQPGRLVVLGG
+402 EDQPGRLVVLGG

-422 SQAFARLGTHVTQIE
+422 SQAFSRLGTQVIQIE
-437 MGDCLLPREDSDVS
+437 MGDRLLPREDADVS
-451 DLMLKRFREEGVDVR
+451 ELVLKRFRDEGVDVR
-466 LAHKASRFAVEDGE
+466 LDHRASRFAVEDGE
-480 RVVYCEHG
+480 RVVYCEHAG
-488 NETVR
+488 DTVR

-508 TEGLGLENLGIEPG
+508 TEGLGLESLGIEPG

-566 ALFGQFRRFN
+566 ALFGQFKRFS

-590 EVGRVGLSEAE
+590 EVGRVGLNETE

-635 TPRGKD
+635 TRRGKD

-664 KHRIGLN
+664 KHGIGLN

-700 QKIIEWLG
+700 QKVIQWLG
-708 RYHRQRLGSGGARG
+708 RYHRRRLKS
-722 GTPSA
+722 
-727 ARRGG
+727 

>member
-1 MSTGKKLVILIIALA
+1 MSNSKKMLLATIVLLV
-16 IGAFF
+16 GAFF
-21 AFDLGSY
+21 IFDLGQF
-28 LELEVLKEQQ
+28 LELDVLKEHQ
-38 AALTRVI
+38 ASLTEWI
-45 DANLVL
+45 EANLLV
-51 SLALFFVIYVVVTAL
+51 SLALFFIIYVAVTAL

-75 LAGGALFGFGWGLLI
+75 LAGGALLGFGWGLLV
-90 ISFASTIGATLAFLV
+90 ISFASTMGATLAFLV
-105 ARFLFRDTLKNRYA
+105 ARFLFRDTLRKRYA
-119 STLKKVDDGIHRDG
+119 NYLKKIDDGIQRDG

-155 GLTGMKT
+155 GLTGMRT
-162 WTFYWVSQVAML
+162 WTFYWVSQLAML

-185 QLAGIERMGDILSP
+185 QLARIERMGDIVSP

-226 LYADYEKP
+226 LYSSYDKP
-234 DHFDYNMVV
+234 ERFDYNMVV

-268 RDRMGGDCLN
+268 RGKMGGDCLN
-278 TGCVPSKALIRSAK
+278 TGCVPSKALIRSGK
-292 VAQTMRQADRYGL
+292 VAQMMRQADRYGL
-305 EAAEPNVPFASVMK
+305 EASEPRVPFASVMR
-319 RIHGVIRTIEPHDS
+319 RIHSVIRTIEPHDS
-333 VERFTSLGVD
+333 VERFTGLGVD

-357 EVNEDGAKRRIT
+357 ELDEGGEARRIT
-369 ARTLVIASGG
+369 TRTAVIATGG

-391 VAPLTS
+391 MAPLTS
-397 ENLWD
+397 ENLW
-402 IEDQPGRLVVLGG
+402 EMEEQPGRLVVLGG

-422 SQAFARLGTHVTQIE
+422 SQAFARLGSHVVQVE
-437 MGDCLLPREDSDVS
+437 QGDRLLPREDTDVS
-451 DLMLKRFREEGVDVR
+451 ELLLSRFREEGVDVR
-466 LAHKASRFAVEDGE
+466 LGHKASRFAVEAGE

-488 NETVR
+488 DETVR

-508 TEGLGLENLGIEPG
+508 TDGLGLEALGIEPG
-522 PQGTLPTNDDLS
+522 PQGTLPSNEDLS
-534 VVFPNIFACGD
+534 VVYPNIFACGD

-566 ALFGQFRRFN
+566 ALFGQFKRFR

-590 EVGRVGLSEAE
+590 EVGRVGLNEAE

-664 KHRIGLN
+664 KHKIGLN

-700 QKIIEWLG
+700 QKVIQWLG
-708 RYHRQRLGSGGARG
+708 RYHRRRLGG
-722 GTPSA
+722 
-727 ARRGG
+727 

>member
-1 MSTGKKLVILIIALA
+1 MSNSKKIVLGVIALLV
-16 IGAFF
+16 GAFF
-21 AFDLGSY
+21 LFDLGRF
-28 LELEVLKEQQ
+28 LELSVLKAQQEQ
-38 AALTRVI
+38 LSELI
-45 DANLVL
+45 EANLLL
-51 SLALFFVIYVVVTAL
+51 SLALLFVVYVAVTAL

-75 LAGGALFGFGWGLLI
+75 LAGGALFGFGWGLLV
-90 ISFASTIGATLAFLV
+90 ISFASTVGATLAFLV
-105 ARFLFRDTLKNRYA
+105 ARFLFRDTLRERYA
-119 STLKKVDDGIHRDG
+119 SYLKKIDDGIQRDG

-162 WTFYWVSQVAML
+162 WTFYWVSQLAML
-174 PGTAVYVNAGT
+174 PGTAVFVNAGT
-185 QLAGIERMGDILSP
+185 QLAQIERMGDIVSP

-211 PLIAKFVVGRIQRKR
+211 PLIAKFVVGRIQKKR
-226 LYADYEKP
+226 LYAHYDKP
-234 DHFDYNMVV
+234 ERFDYNMVV

-257 ATVNAKVALVE
+257 ATVNARVALIE
-268 RDRMGGDCLN
+268 RGKMGGDCLN

-292 VAQTMRQADRYGL
+292 VAQNMREADRYGL
-305 EAAEPNVPFASVMK
+305 TAAEPNIPFANVMK
-319 RIHGVIRTIEPHDS
+319 RIHNVIKTIEPHDS

-343 CIQGSARFITPWEI
+343 CIQGSARFVSPWEV
-357 EVNEDGAKRRIT
+357 EVDEDGAKRRIT
-369 ARTLVIASGG
+369 AKSVVIATGG

-397 ENLWD
+397 ENLWEL
-402 IEDQPGRLVVLGG
+402 EDQPGRLVVLGG

-422 SQAFARLGTHVTQIE
+422 SQAFSRLGTQVIQIE
-437 MGDCLLPREDSDVS
+437 MGDRLLPREDADVS
-451 DLMLKRFREEGVDVR
+451 ELVLKRFRDEGVDVR
-466 LAHKASRFAVEDGE
+466 LDHRASRFAVEDGE
-480 RVVYCEHG
+480 RVVYCEHAG
-488 NETVR
+488 DTVR

-508 TEGLGLENLGIEPG
+508 TEGLGLESLGIDPG

-566 ALFGQFRRFN
+566 ALFGQFKRFS

-590 EVGRVGLSEAE
+590 EVGRVGLNETE

-635 TPRGKD
+635 TRRGKD

-664 KHRIGLN
+664 KHGIGLN

-700 QKIIEWLG
+700 QKVIQWLG
-708 RYHRQRLGSGGARG
+708 RYHRRRLKS
-722 GTPSA
+722 
-727 ARRGG
+727 

>member
-1 MSTGKKLVILIIALA
+1 MSNSKKIVLGVIALLV
-16 IGAFF
+16 GAFF
-21 AFDLGSY
+21 LFDLGRF
-28 LELEVLKEQQ
+28 LELSVLKAQQEQ
-38 AALTRVI
+38 LSELI
-45 DANLVL
+45 ESNLLL
-51 SLALFFVIYVVVTAL
+51 SLAVLFVVYVAVTAL

-75 LAGGALFGFGWGLLI
+75 LAGGALFGLGWGLLV
-90 ISFASTIGATLAFLV
+90 ISFASTVGATLAFLV
-105 ARFLFRDTLKNRYA
+105 ARFLFRDTLKARYA
-119 STLKKVDDGIHRDG
+119 TYLKKIDDGIQRDG

-162 WTFYWVSQVAML
+162 WTFYWVSQLAML

-185 QLAGIERMGDILSP
+185 QLAQIERMSDIVSP

-211 PLIAKFVVGRIQRKR
+211 PLIAKFVVGRVQKKR
-226 LYADYEKP
+226 LYADFDKP
-234 DHFDYNMVV
+234 EHFDYNMVV

-268 RDRMGGDCLN
+268 RGKMGGDCLN
-278 TGCVPSKALIRSAK
+278 TGCVPSKALIRSGK
-292 VAQTMRQADRYGL
+292 VAQMMRQADRYGL
-305 EAAEPNVPFASVMK
+305 DASEPKVPFANVMK
-319 RIHGVIRTIEPHDS
+319 RIHSVIQTIEPNDS

-343 CIQGSARFITPWEI
+343 CIQGSARFVTPWEI
-357 EVNEDGAKRRIT
+357 ELDEDGAKRRIT
-369 ARTLVIASGG
+369 SRTVVIATGG
-379 KPFVPPIPGIED
+379 KPFVPPIPGVED
-391 VAPLTS
+391 VDPLTS
-397 ENLWD
+397 ENLWE
-402 IEDQPGRLVVLGG
+402 IEEQPGRLVVLGG

-422 SQAFARLGTHVTQIE
+422 SQAFARLGTMVTQIE
-437 MGDCLLPREDSDVS
+437 QGDRLLPREDTDVS
-451 DLMLKRFREEGVDVR
+451 ELVLDRFREEGADVR
-466 LAHKASRFAVEDGE
+466 LGHKASRFAVEDGE

-488 NETVR
+488 GETVR

-508 TEGLGLENLGIEPG
+508 TEGLGLEALNIEPG
-522 PQGTLPTNDDLS
+522 PQGTVPTNEDLS
-534 VVFPNIFACGD
+534 VVYPNIFACGD

-566 ALFGQFRRFN
+566 ALFGQFKRFR

-590 EVGRVGLSEAE
+590 EVGRVGLNEAE

-664 KHRIGLN
+664 KHGIGLN

-700 QKIIEWLG
+700 QKVIQWLG
-708 RYHRQRLGSGGARG
+708 RYHRRRLKS
-722 GTPSA
+722 
-727 ARRGG
+727 

>member
-1 MSTGKKLVILIIALA
+1 MSKSKTIVLGVIALL

-21 AFDLGSY
+21 LFDLGRF
-28 LELEVLKEQQ
+28 LELATLKEHQ
-38 AALTRVI
+38 ASLTALI
-45 DANLVL
+45 EDNLLL
-51 SLALFFVIYVVVTAL
+51 SLALLFVIYVTVTAL

-75 LAGGALFGFGWGLLI
+75 LAGGALFGFGWGLLV
-90 ISFASTIGATLAFLV
+90 ISFASTVGATLAFLV
-105 ARFLFRDTLKNRYA
+105 ARFLFRDTLKARYA
-119 STLKKVDDGIHRDG
+119 SYLKKIDDGIQRDG

-162 WTFYWVSQVAML
+162 WTFYWVSQLAML
-174 PGTAVYVNAGT
+174 PGTAVFVNAGT
-185 QLAGIERMGDILSP
+185 QLAEIERMGDIVSTD
-199 ELLLSFVLLGVF
+199 LLLSFALLGLF
-211 PLIAKFVVGRIQRKR
+211 PLIAKFVVGRIQKKR
-226 LYADYEKP
+226 LYADFEKP
-234 DHFDYNMVV
+234 ERFDYNMVV

-268 RDRMGGDCLN
+268 REKMGGDCLN
-278 TGCVPSKALIRSAK
+278 TGCVPSKALIRSGK
-292 VAQTMRQADRYGL
+292 VAQMMRQADRYGL
-305 EAAEPNVPFASVMK
+305 EASEPRVPFASVMK
-319 RIHGVIRTIEPHDS
+319 RIHSVIRTIEPHDS

-343 CIQGSARFITPWEI
+343 CIQGSARFVTPWEI
-357 EVNEDGAKRRIT
+357 ELDEDGAKRRIT
-369 ARTLVIASGG
+369 TRTVVIATGG
-379 KPFVPPIPGIED
+379 TPFVPPIPGIEE
-391 VAPLTS
+391 VEPLTS
-397 ENLWD
+397 ENLWE
-402 IEDQPGRLVVLGG
+402 IEEQPGRLVVLGG

-422 SQAFARLGTHVTQIE
+422 SQAFARLGTQVTQIE
-437 MGDCLLPREDSDVS
+437 QGDRLLPREDADVS
-451 DLMLKRFREEGVDVR
+451 ELVLKRFREEGVDVR
-466 LAHKASRFAVEDGE
+466 LGHRASRFAVEDGE
-480 RVVYCEHG
+480 RVVYCEHEG
-488 NETVR
+488 GTVR

-508 TEGLGLENLGIEPG
+508 TEGLGLEALNIEPG
-522 PQGTLPTNDDLS
+522 PQGTVPTNGDLS
-534 VVFPNIFACGD
+534 VVYPNIFACGD

-566 ALFGQFRRFN
+566 ALFGQFKRFS

-590 EVGRVGLSEAE
+590 EVGRVGLNEAE

-607 DYEVTTYGLD
+607 DYEVTTYGLN

-635 TPRGKD
+635 TRRGKD
-641 RILGATVAGEHGGE
+641 KILGATVAGEHGGE

-664 KHRIGLN
+664 KHGIGLN

-700 QKIIEWLG
+700 QRVIQWLG
-708 RYHRQRLGSGGARG
+708 RYHRRRLG
-722 GTPSA
+722 
-727 ARRGG
+727 

>member
-1 MSTGKKLVILIIALA
+1 MSNSKKIVLGVIALLV
-16 IGAFF
+16 GAFF
-21 AFDLGSY
+21 LFDLGRF
-28 LELEVLKEQQ
+28 LELSVLKAQQEQ
-38 AALTRVI
+38 LSELI
-45 DANLVL
+45 EANLLL
-51 SLALFFVIYVVVTAL
+51 SLALLFVVYVAVTAL

-75 LAGGALFGFGWGLLI
+75 LAGGALFGFGWGLLV
-90 ISFASTIGATLAFLV
+90 ISFASTVGATLAFLV
-105 ARFLFRDTLKNRYA
+105 ARFLFRDTLRERYA
-119 STLKKVDDGIHRDG
+119 SYLKKIDDGIQRDG

-162 WTFYWVSQVAML
+162 WTFYWVSQLAML
-174 PGTAVYVNAGT
+174 PGTAVFVNAGT
-185 QLAGIERMGDILSP
+185 QLAQIERMGDIVSP

-211 PLIAKFVVGRIQRKR
+211 PLIAKFVVGRIQKKR
-226 LYADYEKP
+226 LYAHYDKP
-234 DHFDYNMVV
+234 ERFDYNMVV

-257 ATVNAKVALVE
+257 ATVNARVALIE
-268 RDRMGGDCLN
+268 RGKMGGDCLN

-292 VAQTMRQADRYGL
+292 VAQNMREADRYGL
-305 EAAEPNVPFASVMK
+305 TAAEPNVPFANVMK
-319 RIHGVIRTIEPHDS
+319 RIHNVIKTIEPHDS

-343 CIQGSARFITPWEI
+343 CIQGSARFVSPWEV
-357 EVNEDGAKRRIT
+357 EVDEDGAKRRIT
-369 ARTLVIASGG
+369 AKSVVIATGG

-397 ENLWD
+397 ENLWEL
-402 IEDQPGRLVVLGG
+402 EDQPGRLVVLGG

-422 SQAFARLGTHVTQIE
+422 SQAFSRLGTQVIQIE
-437 MGDCLLPREDSDVS
+437 MGDRLLPREDADVS
-451 DLMLKRFREEGVDVR
+451 ELVLKRFRDEGVDVR
-466 LAHKASRFAVEDGE
+466 LDHRASRFAVEDGE
-480 RVVYCEHG
+480 RVVYCEHAG
-488 NETVR
+488 DTVR

-508 TEGLGLENLGIEPG
+508 TEGLGLESLGIEPG

-566 ALFGQFRRFN
+566 ALFGQFKRFS

-590 EVGRVGLSEAE
+590 EVGRVGLNETE

-635 TPRGKD
+635 TRRGKD

-664 KHRIGLN
+664 KHGIGLN

-700 QKIIEWLG
+700 QKVIQWLG
-708 RYHRQRLGSGGARG
+708 RYHRRRLKS
-722 GTPSA
+722 
-727 ARRGG
+727 

>member
-1 MSTGKKLVILIIALA
+1 MSTGKKIVVLIIAVA
-16 IGAFF
+16 VGAFF
-21 AFDLGSY
+21 AFDLGRF

-38 AALTRVI
+38 AALTEVI
-45 DANLVL
+45 EANLLL
-51 SLALFFVIYVVVTAL
+51 SLSLFFLAYVAVTAL

-75 LAGGALFGFGWGLLI
+75 LAGGALFGFGWGLVI

-105 ARFLFRDTLKNRYA
+105 ARFLFRDSLKNRYA
-119 STLKKVDDGIHRDG
+119 STLRKVDDGIHRDG

-162 WTFYWVSQVAML
+162 WTYYWVSQLAML

-185 QLAGIERMGDILSP
+185 QLAGIERMGDILSA
-199 ELLLSFVLLGVF
+199 ELLISFALLGIF

-226 LYADYEKP
+226 LYRQYDQPEQ
-234 DHFDYNMVV
+234 FDYNMVV

-257 ATVNAKVALVE
+257 ATVNARVALVE

-305 EAAEPNVPFASVMK
+305 EAAEPNVPFANVMK
-319 RIHGVIRTIEPHDS
+319 RIQSVIRTIEPHDS

-357 EVNEDGAKRRIT
+357 EVDEDGAKRRIT
-369 ARTLVIASGG
+369 ARTVVIATGG
-379 KPFVPPIPGIED
+379 KPFVPPIPGVED

-397 ENLWD
+397 ENLWE

-422 SQAFARLGTHVTQIE
+422 SQAFARLGTQVIQVE
-437 MGDCLLPREDSDVS
+437 QGDRLLPREDTDVS
-451 DLMLKRFREEGVDVR
+451 ELLLKRFREEGVDVR
-466 LAHKASRFAVEDGE
+466 LGHKASGFAVEDGE

-493 IPFDRVLVAV
+493 IPFDQVLVAV

-508 TEGLGLENLGIEPG
+508 TEGLGLENLGLEPG

-566 ALFGQFRRFN
+566 ALFGQFKRFS

-590 EVGRVGLSEAE
+590 EVGRVGLNEAE

-607 DYEVTTYGLD
+607 DYEVTNYGLD
-617 DLDRAIAESEDH
+617 DLDRAITESEDH

-664 KHRIGLN
+664 KHKIGLN

-693 WKKAHAP
+693 WKRAHAP
-700 QKIIEWLG
+700 QRIIQWLG
-708 RYHRQRLGSGGARG
+708 RYHRRRLSSGQRSETPTATHSGS
-722 GTPSA
+722 
-727 ARRGG
+727 